1 MTKKHISR
9 EIDQVLLDWKN
20 QTDRKPLLLRGARQ
34 VGKSTAVQH
43 LAKEFDH
50 FVEVDFEQ
58 QIEIHAFF
66 KGNLD
71 PKNLCDNL
79 SLYFNTPI
87 IAGKTLLFF
96 DEIQSCLPAIIS
108 LRYFYEKM
116 PALHLISAGSLL
128 EFALSEL
135 PSFGVGRVRSVFVYP
150 FSFDE
155 FLLSQGEHQLVRLKK
170 AANPSQPMLEPFH
183 QKLIDYFKK
192 FLIIGG
198 MPEAIARY
206 ANGGTLLE
214 VQAILDDLLVSITA
228 DFSKYKKR
236 VPSLRISEVFESII
250 NQMGGKFIY
259 SKAATQA
266 SQLQI
271 KEAVQLLI
279 MAGLVIPVTHTSAN
293 GLPLGAEVDTKK
305 IKLILLDTG
314 LMQRFLGLN
323 TGAILAQNDF
333 EAINKGAIAEMF
345 VGLEWLKYGNPFHLE
360 NLYYWHREN
369 ANGNAEVDY
378 IVQLQENLIPIEVK
392 ASNKGA
398 MQSMYQFLKEKNR
411 PLGIRLSLENFSSY
425 QSIEV
430 YPLYAVSNLRL

>member
-71 PKNLCDNL
+71 PKTLCDNL

-96 DEIQSCLPAIIS
+96 DEIQSCLPAITS

-271 KEAVQLLI
+271 KEAVRLLI

-293 GLPLGAEVDTKK
+293 GLPLGAEADTKK